1 MPLSTSQS
9 NKLPYWLIQRRAQQC
24 GACRQQRDCVARFR
38 LTDETVDCPRGV
50 IKPAADA
57 IAARAWPDDAP
68 RASGCCDSMLHVA
81 R

>member
-1 MPLSTSQS
+1 MI
-9 NKLPYWLIQRRAQQC
+9 PYWLIQKRAQTC
-24 GACRQQRDCVARFR
+24 GRCQQQRGCDAKAT
-38 LTDETVDCPRGV
+38 LSTETMACPLGLQ
-50 IKPAADA
+50 KTAADE